1 MKNIQKNHQRKTNTR
16 KKITQDWQEETEKIQ
31 YLEKDKKIK
40 KKILGSILHR
50 YLEKDKKDKKDTKDQ
65 YYTQDWQE
73 VDRGGKRAAVLDS
86 WRERALTLKVIAN
99 YFQ

>member
-16 KKITQDWQEETEKIQ
+16 KKITQDWQEEKEKIQ

-50 YLEKDKKDKKDTKDQ
+50 YLEKDKKIKKIPKINTTHKIGRRW
-65 YYTQDWQE
+65 TE
-73 VDRGGKRAAVLDS
+73 VGREQQCWTAGERGGLR
-86 WRERALTLKVIAN
+86 LK
-99 YFQ
+99 